1 MPNSTPRAVPAL
13 VFAVLIAACG
23 TREGADWTTG
33 DTAAPPALPPAE
45 ARMSDGNIVAFFAD
59 ANEASINLARTAQPR
74 ARSAEARELA
84 QRALEEHSRMQTT
97 LDSLREARN
106 IMRQAPVGR
115 DAMDAAIATR
125 VEGVLSAPEAA
136 FDTAYVNTQLM
147 LDGQFLENAT
157 RLAAA
162 AEDADLR
169 RLLRSWMPVVQSRIS
184 RGLTIQGRLSR

>member
-1 MPNSTPRAVPAL
+1 MPHSTPLAIPAL
-13 VFAVLIAACG
+13 VLAALIAACG

-33 DTAAPPALPPAE
+33 DTAAPAALPPAE
-45 ARMSDGNIVAFFAD
+45 ARMSDGNVVAFFGD
-59 ANEASINLARTAQPR
+59 ANDAAINLARAAQPR

-84 QRALEEHSRMQTT
+84 QRVLEEHGRMQAA
-97 LDSLREARN
+97 LDSLKAARE

-125 VEGVLSAPEAA
+125 VEAVLSAPDAA

-169 RLLRSWMPVVQSRIS
+169 RLLRSWMPVVQSRIN
-184 RGLTIQGRLSR
+184 RALTIQGRLSR